1 MSSIFALRV
10 AALFCAFAF
19 AAIPSAAP
27 ADGGLVLGGVEIAD
41 AGTYA
46 AAKKEGKLLLYS
58 TFSTNEM
65 QPIAAKFQSETGI
78 PVELIRLPT
87 AQMFDRATS
96 EFAAHRLPADY
107 VDTTDITLT
116 QQLADRGIL
125 TGYKVPDFNRLD
137 PVLHDGNG
145 RWYGLLRTVIA
156 IGINTGVVKPADLP
170 AKWTDLLDPRWKG
183 KLGVA
188 SIDAG
193 GTSFAFWFFM
203 RQRYGIDAWR
213 KLAAQNPRIGYS
225 VQPVMTDLAR
235 GETAIVAATIDS
247 LIGAVATGSP
257 VKIILPPA
265 GPAFGLY
272 RGIASTAPHPHA
284 APVWMN
290 WITSEHVAPFLSS
303 LGLYSIR
310 RDAPVPQVAGVKMPG
325 QSEVYNIRA
334 SDYLR
339 AYAPQIKEWHTIFGA
354 H

>member
-1 MSSIFALRV
+1 MRQGQNHGQTQLLLRVVMAQEHGRSILHLDRCVGRKANQGFRSPGASFAL
-10 AALFCAFAF
+10 CAWGL
-19 AAIPSAAP
+19 SYGREP
-27 ADGGLVLGGVEIAD
+27 ATRSV
-41 AGTYA
+41 
-46 AAKKEGKLLLYS
+46 
-58 TFSTNEM
+58 
-65 QPIAAKFQSETGI
+65 
-78 PVELIRLPT
+78 T
-87 AQMFDRATS
+87 AS
-96 EFAAHRLPADY
+96 KH
-107 VDTTDITLT
+107 
-116 QQLADRGIL
+116 
-125 TGYKVPDFNRLD
+125 
-137 PVLHDGNG
+137 
-145 RWYGLLRTVIA
+145 
-156 IGINTGVVKPADLP
+156 VKPADLP
-170 AKWTDLLDPRWKG
+170 AKWTDLLDTRWKG

-272 RGIASTAPHPHA
+272 GGIASTAPHPHA
-284 APVWMN
+284 AAVWMN

-339 AYAPQIKEWHTIFGA
+339 AYAPQIKERHTIFGA